1 MARKYRV
8 AIIGAGLVL
17 LFAIAGSAD
26 WYLTHRPPVLAT
38 VIPVADTNT
47 QRNELLQLTNTART
61 SQGLSELESSSM
73 LDQAAQA
80 KANDMIARN
89 YWGHVGPDETTPW
102 HWLNVAKYDYDKA
115 GENLAYGFS
124 DTTKLVAG
132 WLSSRE
138 HRANMLGDYTQVG
151 FGLARGDHY
160 QGGANTV
167 VVALYATPR

>member
-1 MARKYRV
+1 MARKYRI
-8 AIIGAGLVL
+8 ASIAAGLVL
-17 LFAIAGSAD
+17 LFAIAGGAD
-26 WYLTHRPPVLAT
+26 WYLTHRSPVLAM
-38 VIPVADTNT
+38 VILVADAST
-47 QRNELLQLTNTART
+47 QRTELLQLTNTART

-89 YWGHVGPDETTPW
+89 YWGHVGPDDTTPW
-102 HWLNVAKYDYDKA
+102 HWLNVVKYDYISA

-124 DTTKLVAG
+124 DPTKLIAG
-132 WLSSRE
+132 WMDSSE
-138 HRANMLGDYTQVG
+138 HRANMLGAYTQVG
-151 FGLARGDHY
+151 FGLSRGDHY